1 MVGQALG
8 TRIDQFLPD
17 RLLLRMAVCSSV
29 RGFDRTGLI
38 WRGPSDPP
46 SPSSLSSDDPLVG
59 SADARALVSTIATQ
73 RDVRVKALFTSSNAV
88 SGVSGNQ
95 RDVYLAR

>member
-46 SPSSLSSDDPLVG
+46 SLSSLSSDDPFVG
-59 SADARALVSTIATQ
+59 SGRMGARVDNSDST
-73 RDVRVKALFTSSNAV
+73 RR
-88 SGVSGNQ
+88 SG
-95 RDVYLAR
+95 